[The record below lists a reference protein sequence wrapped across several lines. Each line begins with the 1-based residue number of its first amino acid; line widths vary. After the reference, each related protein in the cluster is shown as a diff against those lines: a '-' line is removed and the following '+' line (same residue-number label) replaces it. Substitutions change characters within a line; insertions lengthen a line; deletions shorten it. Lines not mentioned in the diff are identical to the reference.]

1 MMLRVLALSMLLTAA
16 AFGQTAQITGQI
28 SDPSGTA
35 VPGARV
41 SVRNVETGIST
52 QTVTSE
58 QGYYTLQHLNPGTY
72 ELSILKPGFKTATRP
87 DIKLDVAQ
95 IARVDVALVIGEVR
109 DTVTVTAEAPIL
121 SSESAVVGQV
131 IGTRKILDLPLN
143 GRDFTQL
150 TTLVP
155 GAISRGSNSSMQAP
169 AISVNG
175 GRNSKT
181 VFMINGGSVSSQ
193 YFDVAS
199 IVPSVDAIQEFSV
212 QSNSFSAE
220 YGQGTTV
227 VNVNLRSGT
236 NQVHGSAFEFLRNQV
251 LDARNFFNTTGVRP
265 AVKQNQF
272 GVTLGGPVYLPKL
285 YNGRDRTFIFG
296 DYEGTRVR
304 RAQTFNTA
312 VPTADMRTGNF
323 SALSAAINDPLTGRP
338 FPATSSQRI
347 ACRRSP
353 RFSCRSIR
361 WRTPRAGLSISLPD
375 CRTRWI
381 NSTCA

>member
-1 MMLRVLALSMLLTAA
+1 MSKPLRPGVLSLALAA
-16 AFGQTAQITGQI
+16 ACFGQSAQITGLI

-35 VPGARV
+35 VPAARV
-41 SVRNVETGIST
+41 SVQNTATGIT
-52 QTVTSE
+52 AQTLTNE
-58 QGYYTLQHLNPGTY
+58 QGYYTVSHLNPGDY
-72 ELSILKPGFKTATRP
+72 DLNVVKQGFKSASRP
-87 DIKLDVAQ
+87 GIKLDVAQ
-95 IARVDVALVIGEVR
+95 IARVDLALVIGEVQ

-131 IGTRKILDLPLN
+131 IGTKKILDLPLN

-155 GAISRGSNSSMQAP
+155 GAISRGTNSSMQAP
-169 AISVNG
+169 AVSVNG
-175 GRNSKT
+175 SRNSKT
-181 VFMINGGSVSSQ
+181 VFMINGGSVTSQ

-220 YGQGTTV
+220 NGQGTTV

-236 NQVHGSAFEFLRNQV
+236 NQPHGSVFEFLRNQV

-265 AVKQNQF
+265 PVKQNQF
-272 GVTLGGPVYLPKL
+272 GVTLGGPLYLPKV

-296 DYEGTRVR
+296 DYEGTRIR

-312 VPTADMRTGNF
+312 VPSAAMRSGDF
-323 SALSAAINDPLTGRP
+323 SALSTPIKDPLTGQP
-338 FPATSSQRI
+338 FPGNIIPAGRLSPQATFFLPFYPL
-347 ACRRSP
+347 AN
-353 RFSCRSIR
+353 
-361 WRTPRAGLSISLPD
+361 TAGGTFNFAPSLQ
-375 CRTRWI
+375 
-381 NSTCA
+381 N